1 MKINQKQLGIFSLIA
16 GLLILSLS
24 TCDDYKKIT
33 YEPSD
38 FFLTACDNLNDSLAT
53 IKQPRSLVSFGDS
66 TWVDSTVSEITGVLL
81 DSLENL
87 PESSMISAP
96 LDSLIGLNPSQTD
109 TGYIS
114 LHVTPDTWVM
124 MFNNYI
130 QFHLFTD
137 QGDMVQ
143 PQSQS
148 ILPEEVLACDTLK
161 VKNEYNL
168 TESRYLFQF
177 IRTNKTVEDTV
188 GNVVNFWMTPKEQ

>member
-1 MKINQKQLGIFSLIA
+1 MKINQKQLGVFTLIA

-38 FFLTACDNLNDSLAT
+38 FFLTACDNLNDTLAT
-53 IKQPRSLVSFGDS
+53 YKQARPLAFFNDS
-66 TWVDSTVSEITGVLL
+66 TWADSSISEIAGAVL
-81 DSLENL
+81 DSLEAY
-87 PESSMISAP
+87 PDSSVVSAP
-96 LDSLIGLNPSQTD
+96 LDSLVGFMPSQSD

-114 LHVTPDTWVM
+114 LHGTPDTWIM
-124 MFNNYI
+124 MFDNYI
-130 QFHLFTD
+130 QFHLFTE
-137 QGDMVQ
+137 QGDTIQ

-168 TESRYLFQF
+168 AESRYLFQF
-177 IRTNKTVEDTV
+177 IRTNKTLNDTLP
-188 GNVVNFWMTPKEQ
+188 VNFWMTPKEQ